1 MHLGKAHIF
10 MSALNIGVD
19 SFVLSYKLSLPSI
32 VWFMFW
38 IYVKLRQLRKRFVQ
52 SIGSRKNLLQWLIRN
67 ILSHFT

>member
-10 MSALNIGVD
+10 MSTLNIGVD